1 MLTYSAIS
9 RFRGAAVRGLL
20 VNAKVRVSYRMD
32 SDTLIEELGTSR
44 QSTVCVGL
52 FLPAM
57 LLFNRIRPVMQKCT
71 LLIAVCVR

>member
-44 QSTVCVGL
+44 QSTVCVG

-57 LLFNRIRPVMQKCT
+57 LLLNRI
-71 LLIAVCVR
+71 

>member
-44 QSTVCVGL
+44 QSTVCVG

-57 LLFNRIRPVMQKCT
+57 LLLNRIRPVMQKCT